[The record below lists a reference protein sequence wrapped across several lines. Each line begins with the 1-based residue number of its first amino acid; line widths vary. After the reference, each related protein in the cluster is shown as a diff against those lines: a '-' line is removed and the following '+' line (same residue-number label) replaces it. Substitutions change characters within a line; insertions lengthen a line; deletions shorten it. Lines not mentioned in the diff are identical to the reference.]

1 MYRARGDRSRR
12 ARRRAARAR
21 ALDGCELSRAT
32 RCPRSVGDSARDAK
46 TDSGSPCAVLF
57 RRDADGGMQ
66 EFEAAK
72 AAILKVKPNANV
84 IGNRVDA
91 YPITVTVTTA
101 DGKTVWSGRQQGL
114 FRKNGRPA
122 QKEIEDALRK
132 LG

>member
-1 MYRARGDRSRR
+1 MEVPSGRGATDRGFRTRAY
-12 ARRRAARAR
+12 AIRRR
-21 ALDGCELSRAT
+21 
-32 RCPRSVGDSARDAK
+32 V
-46 TDSGSPCAVLF
+46 
-57 RRDADGGMQ
+57 ADGGMQ

-114 FRKNGRPA
+114 FRKTGRPA
-122 QKEIEDALRK
+122 QKEIEDAMRK

>member
-1 MYRARGDRSRR
+1 M
-12 ARRRAARAR
+12 
-21 ALDGCELSRAT
+21 DGCELARAT
-32 RCPRSVGDSARDAK
+32 RCPRSVGDSARDAW
-46 TDSGSPCAVLF
+46 TDSGSP
-57 RRDADGGMQ
+57 RDADGGMQ
-66 EFEAAK
+66 EFVAAK